1 MSTFHIYSHNTKS
14 IYIVI
19 SIALLL
25 IIITNI
31 APIGLSMTKIVI
43 GKIIALALIGYALTK
58 NCLETN
64 NLVKGFPDLFS
75 DQSLTGIRNNAMLSY
90 TLCITMLVLF
100 LYVLKGI
107 FSV

>member
-1 MSTFHIYSHNTKS
+1 MSTFHNYSHNTKS
-14 IYIVI
+14 IYIII

-25 IIITNI
+25 LIITNI
-31 APIGLSMTKIVI
+31 APIGLSMTKIVV
-43 GKIIALALIGYALTK
+43 GKIIALALISYALYK

-75 DQSLTGIRNNAMLSY
+75 DQSLTGIRNNALLSY

-100 LYVLKGI
+100 LYVLKGV
-107 FSV
+107 FLV

>member
-1 MSTFHIYSHNTKS
+1 MSTFHNYSHNTKS
-14 IYIVI
+14 IYIII

-25 IIITNI
+25 LIITNI

-43 GKIIALALIGYALTK
+43 GKIIALVLIGYALYK

-75 DQSLTGIRNNAMLSY
+75 DQSLTGIRNNALLSY

-100 LYVLKGI
+100 LYVLKGV

>member
-1 MSTFHIYSHNTKS
+1 MSTFHNYSHNTKS
-14 IYIVI
+14 IYIII

-25 IIITNI
+25 LIITNI
-31 APIGLSMTKIVI
+31 APIGLSMTKIVV
-43 GKIIALALIGYALTK
+43 GKIIALALIGYALYK

-75 DQSLTGIRNNAMLSY
+75 DQSLTGIRNNALLSY

-100 LYVLKGI
+100 LYVLKGV